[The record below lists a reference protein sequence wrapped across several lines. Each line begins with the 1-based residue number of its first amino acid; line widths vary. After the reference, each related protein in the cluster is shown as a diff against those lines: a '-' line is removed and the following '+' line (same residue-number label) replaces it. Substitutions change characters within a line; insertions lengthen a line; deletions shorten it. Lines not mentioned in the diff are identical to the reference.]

1 MKTGSKRISD
11 TVSFKHWYITQPNLT
26 QADIIVKAIDDL
38 THALKGR
45 KNVKGDAQIE
55 ALEKIDELLNN
66 IPKRISTVKEL
77 PMKTLIQ

>member
-1 MKTGSKRISD
+1 M
-11 TVSFKHWYITQPNLT
+11 

-45 KNVKGDAQIE
+45 KNVKGNPQIE

-66 IPKRISTVKEL
+66 IPKNFSTVKEKQVTPNENEKIRPWIPAFL
-77 PMKTLIQ
+77 TYIFRFCRGGGV